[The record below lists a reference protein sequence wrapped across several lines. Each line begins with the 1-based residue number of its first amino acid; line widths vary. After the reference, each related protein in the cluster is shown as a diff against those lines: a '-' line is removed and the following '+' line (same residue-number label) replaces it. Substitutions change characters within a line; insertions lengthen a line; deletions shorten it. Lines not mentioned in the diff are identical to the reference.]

1 MDPRPGQRPII
12 SEFATDPEMADL
24 VQLFLSELPAR
35 ITALESAW
43 RERRI
48 QNVSR
53 IAHQLKGACSGY
65 GFPDLG
71 SAASVLE
78 NRLRSMTEGEAEAA
92 LEKASGDFKA
102 LIDLCARATRSAD

>member
-1 MDPRPGQRPII
+1 MDQRSGPRPII
-12 SEFATDPEMADL
+12 SEFATDPEMSEL

-43 RERRI
+43 RERRV

-71 SAASVLE
+71 SAAAVLE
-78 NRLRSMTEGEAEAA
+78 NRLRSMGESEAEAA
-92 LEKASGDFKA
+92 LENASGEFKV
-102 LIDLCARATRSAD
+102 LIDLCARATRPAA